1 MLRQPG
7 HQKTAR
13 PGIYIVSPAARG
25 QLGIYG
31 PRERAINNIDSRA
44 RSARVINVYLSH
56 EGRIG
61 PSVINSN
68 CPSARV

>member
-7 HQKTAR
+7 QQKRAR
-13 PGIYIVSPAARG
+13 SGIYIVRPAARG

-44 RSARVINVYLSH
+44 RSARVINVYLSQ